1 MARRRINVSKSFYS
15 KVERVAT
22 NISTAVIADKSGK
35 ITPFINA
42 FLTNIGVVI
51 GPKTEILTLSLN
63 QTFTLGA
70 NLRNIIQNNW
80 QMGLKHCLNKNTLY
94 VLGTFNDV
102 VVCVYRIIS
111 AVRVPDP
118 NKNYKLGVALQVSY
132 VSSAEEQIFLYNK
145 VPPRKRGA
153 ANPVRYYHF

>member
-15 KVERVAT
+15 KVERVAA
-22 NISTAVIADKSGK
+22 NILTAVIADINGK
-35 ITPFINA
+35 IAPFINTS
-42 FLTNIGVVI
+42 LTNIGVAI
-51 GPKTEILTLSLN
+51 SPRTEILTLSLN
-63 QTFTLGA
+63 QTFKPGA
-70 NLRNIIQNNW
+70 NLLNIIQNNW

-102 VVCVYRIIS
+102 VVCVYKIIS
-111 AVRVPDP
+111 AVRATDP
-118 NKNYKLGVALQVSY
+118 NKKNKLGVVLQVSY